1 MNEITLLD
9 ELIDVWPI
17 VAGAGGF
24 LYWLLRMFNDIK
36 ENDIKLHSEN
46 LIKLN
51 EVQNL
56 LHLTQDMH
64 RNSAKQIES
73 VQHDMDK
80 LAEMMSREHKD
91 QSEKFIR
98 IDDKL
103 SALSAEVTRDVSDI
117 IVNQAHD
124 SRRIQDILA
133 QGRGK
138 QNGRERN

>member
-1 MNEITLLD
+1 MQDTNLIA
-9 ELIDVWPI
+9 ELIHVWPI

-24 LYWLLRMFNDIK
+24 LYWLMRMFNDIK
-36 ENDIKLHSEN
+36 ENDIRLHAEN
-46 LIKLN
+46 LIKISDMSN
-51 EVQNL
+51 QVAIVQ
-56 LHLTQDMH
+56 DSI
-64 RNSAKQIES
+64 RNNAKQIENA
-73 VQHDMDK
+73 QADIDK

-103 SALSAEVTRDVSDI
+103 SDLSACLTRDVSDI

-133 QGRGK
+133 QGRSKGDK
-138 QNGRERN
+138 ING